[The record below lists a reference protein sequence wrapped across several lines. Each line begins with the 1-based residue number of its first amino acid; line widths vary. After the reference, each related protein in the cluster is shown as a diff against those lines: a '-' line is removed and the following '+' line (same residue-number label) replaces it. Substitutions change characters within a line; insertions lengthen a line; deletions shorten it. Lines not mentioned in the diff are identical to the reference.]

1 MKNNYQKKIRIAKFL
16 SNKGYGSRREIE
28 QLIQKKRIIVNK
40 EIILS
45 PITFVNNED
54 EIIINNKKID
64 IKKKLE
70 VWKFYKPL
78 NYITSRNKQ
87 DDRPIIYDLL
97 PFNLKKIKTVGRL
110 DINSEGLLLLTDD
123 GEIIRN
129 LELPKNKFIRKYK
142 IRVYGYIDEAS
153 LDRISK
159 GVKINSIQYAP
170 FEYKL
175 LKKGNANS
183 WLEFNMREGKNNEI
197 RNLCAAVNLKVNRL
211 IRLEYGPFK
220 LKNLLAGKLEK
231 AEERE
236 MRLYEDHIRK
246 I

>member
-1 MKNNYQKKIRIAKFL
+1 MNNNYQKKIRIAKFL

-40 EIILS
+40 EIISS

-110 DINSEGLLLLTDD
+110 C
-123 GEIIRN
+123 
-129 LELPKNKFIRKYK
+129 RKH
-142 IRVYGYIDEAS
+142 R
-153 LDRISK
+153 R
-159 GVKINSIQYAP
+159 
-170 FEYKL
+170 
-175 LKKGNANS
+175 
-183 WLEFNMREGKNNEI
+183 
-197 RNLCAAVNLKVNRL
+197 
-211 IRLEYGPFK
+211 
-220 LKNLLAGKLEK
+220 
-231 AEERE
+231 
-236 MRLYEDHIRK
+236 
-246 I
+246 

>member
-40 EIILS
+40 EIISS

-231 AEERE
+231 AEEKE

>member
-1 MKNNYQKKIRIAKFL
+1 MNNNYQKKIRIAKFL

-28 QLIQKKRIIVNK
+28 QLIQKNKIIVNK
-40 EIILS
+40 EIISS

-123 GEIIRN
+123 GEIIKN

-236 MRLYEDHIRK
+236 MKLYEDHIRK

>member
-1 MKNNYQKKIRIAKFL
+1 ML
-16 SNKGYGSRREIE
+16 
-28 QLIQKKRIIVNK
+28 
-40 EIILS
+40 
-45 PITFVNNED
+45 
-54 EIIINNKKID
+54 
-64 IKKKLE
+64 IKKL
-70 VWKFYKPL
+70 FHH
-78 NYITSRNKQ
+78 
-87 DDRPIIYDLL
+87 LL

-110 DINSEGLLLLTDD
+110 DINSEGLLLLKDD

-142 IRVYGYIDEAS
+142 IRVYGYIDENS
-153 LDRISK
+153 LERISR
-159 GVKINSIQYAP
+159 GVKINNIKYAH

-183 WLEFNMREGKNNEI
+183 WVEFHMREGKNNEI

-220 LKNLLAGKLEK
+220 LKNLLPGKVEK
-231 AEERE
+231 VEEKE

>member
-1 MKNNYQKKIRIAKFL
+1 MNNNYQKKIRIAKFL

-40 EIILS
+40 EIIS
-45 PITFVNNED
+45 SQITFVNNED

>member
-1 MKNNYQKKIRIAKFL
+1 MNNNYQKKIRIAKFL

-40 EIILS
+40 EIISS
-45 PITFVNNED
+45 PITFVNNKD

-142 IRVYGYIDEAS
+142 IRVYGYIDETS

>member
-1 MKNNYQKKIRIAKFL
+1 M
-16 SNKGYGSRREIE
+16 
-28 QLIQKKRIIVNK
+28 
-40 EIILS
+40 
-45 PITFVNNED
+45 
-54 EIIINNKKID
+54 
-64 IKKKLE
+64 KKKLE

-142 IRVYGYIDEAS
+142 IRVYGYIDENS
-153 LDRISK
+153 LNRISK
-159 GVKINSIQYAP
+159 GIKINNIQYAP
-170 FEYKL
+170 FEYKF

-183 WLEFNMREGKNNEI
+183 WIEFHMREGKNNEI

-220 LKNLLAGKLEK
+220 LKNLLPGKVEK
-231 AEERE
+231 AEEKE

>member
-1 MKNNYQKKIRIAKFL
+1 MNNNYQKKIRIAKFL

-28 QLIQKKRIIVNK
+28 QLIIKKKIIVNK
-40 EIILS
+40 EIISS
-45 PITFVNNED
+45 PIIFVSDED
-54 EIIINNKKID
+54 EIIINNKKINLQ
-64 IKKKLE
+64 KKLE
-70 VWKFYKPL
+70 IWKFYKPL

-142 IRVYGYIDEAS
+142 VRVYGYIDENS
-153 LDRISK
+153 LNRISK
-159 GVKINSIQYAP
+159 GVKINNIQYAP

-183 WLEFNMREGKNNEI
+183 WLEFQVYEGKNNEI
-197 RNLCAAVNLKVNRL
+197 RNLCTAVNLQVNRL
-211 IRLEYGPFK
+211 IRIEYGPFK
-220 LKNLLAGKLEK
+220 LKNLLPGKVEK
-231 AEERE
+231 VEEKE
-236 MRLYEDHIRK
+236 MKLYEDYIRK

>member
-1 MKNNYQKKIRIAKFL
+1 MNNDYQKKTRIAKFL
-16 SNKGYGSRREIE
+16 SSKGYGSRREIE
-28 QLIQKKRIIVNK
+28 QLILKNKIIVNK
-40 EIILS
+40 EIIKS
-45 PITFVNNED
+45 PITFVNDQD
-54 EIIINNKKID
+54 EIILNNQKINLYKKM
-64 IKKKLE
+64 E
-70 VWKFYKPL
+70 VWKFYKPI

-87 DDRPIIYDLL
+87 DDRPIIYELL

-142 IRVYGYIDEAS
+142 VRVYGYIDENA
-153 LDRISK
+153 LNKISK
-159 GVKINSIQYAP
+159 GIKIKNVRYAP

-175 LKKGNANS
+175 LKEGNANS
-183 WLEFNMREGKNNEI
+183 WLELQLQEGKNNEI
-197 RNLCAAVNLKVNRL
+197 RNLCSAINLKVNKL

-220 LKNLLAGKLEK
+220 LKKLLPGKIEK
-231 AEERE
+231 AEEKE
-236 MRLYEDHIRK
+236 MELYENHIRK